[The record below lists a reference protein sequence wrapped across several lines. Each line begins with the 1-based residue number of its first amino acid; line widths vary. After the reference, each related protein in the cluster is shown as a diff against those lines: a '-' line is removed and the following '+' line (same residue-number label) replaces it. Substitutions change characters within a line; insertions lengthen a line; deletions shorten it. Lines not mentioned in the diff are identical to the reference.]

1 MSKQVVIR
9 KIEDGF
15 EPEHIFE
22 CGQCFRWKREAD
34 GSYTFVAFGKVVNVL
49 KKDGYAIFSNT
60 NEEEFENVWHQ
71 YFDLNTDYSKI
82 KNTLLNVDEN
92 LKKATH
98 FGSGIRILKQDLWE
112 CVVSFIISANNNIPR
127 IQGIIERLCE
137 SFGKEIEYSGKKY
150 YTFPESK
157 DIVGDLSHLRA
168 GYRDSYIKDACEA
181 FISGKFS
188 GIENL
193 STEEARK
200 LLLTIKGIG
209 PKVCDCILLFGLNR
223 REVFPVDVWVK
234 RTLNELYKDEVSKT
248 TPHKFAENKFGDLA
262 GYAQQYLF
270 YYMREM
276 GANETGGVK
285 NA

>member
-22 CGQCFRWKREAD
+22 CGQCFRWKKETD

-49 KKDGYAIFSNT
+49 KKDDYVIFNNT
-60 NEEEFENVWHQ
+60 NEEEFENVWAQ
-71 YFDLNTDYSKI
+71 YFDLDTNYSKI
-82 KNTLLNVDEN
+82 KDILSNVDKN
-92 LKKATH
+92 LKTATQ
-98 FGSGIRILKQDLWE
+98 FGNGIRILKQDLWE

-137 SFGKEIEYSGKKY
+137 SFGKEIEYNSKKY
-150 YTFPESK
+150 YTFPEPK
-157 DIVGDLSHLRA
+157 DITGDLSHLRA
-168 GYRDSYIKDACEA
+168 GYRDDYIKDACKA
-181 FISGKFS
+181 FLSGKFS
-188 GIENL
+188 GIESL
-193 STEEARK
+193 STDEARK

-223 REVFPVDVWVK
+223 REVFPVDVWVR

-248 TPHKFAENKFGDLA
+248 TPRKFAEDRFGNLA